1 MLKARMRAPCPHHLT
16 RMSKQREIANPH
28 TRQFILILLRSEFF
42 EEGWTAKLGRRMK
55 EEPLIPLGCLAT
67 CYALYGA
74 SRAMRQGKSYDVN
87 RYFRAR
93 IYAQGFTLVCI
104 VAGGFYYKDA
114 RMERKAKEKRYTEK
128 KAEEKRDR
136 WIQELEARD
145 REDQEW
151 RARHEAVEKRAREAV
166 QELKGEKAK
175 KVKEE
180 GQAAKQGAVAA
191 AAPST
196 EGRAKS
202 VIEEVERRGWGRGM
216 WAVHE
221 LWSRS

>member
-1 MLKARMRAPCPHHLT
+1 MRALCPRHSI
-16 RMSKQREIANPH
+16 RMSKHSPISGPLAQ
-28 TRQFILILLRSEFF
+28 QSILTALPSEFF

-74 SRAMRQGKSYDVN
+74 SRAMRQGKAYDVN

-93 IYAQGFTLVCI
+93 IYAQGFTLLCI
-104 VAGGFYYKDA
+104 VAGGLYYKDA
-114 RMERKAKEKRYTEK
+114 RMERKAKEKKYTEQ
-128 KAEEKRDR
+128 KAAEKREK
-136 WIQELEARD
+136 WIKELETRD

-166 QELKGEKAK
+166 EELKGEKAK
-175 KVKEE
+175 KLKEE
-180 GQAAKQGAVAA
+180 GQAAKQAA
-191 AAPST
+191 LAPSPST
-196 EGRAKS
+196 EGRARS

-216 WAVHE
+216 WSVHE
-221 LWSRS
+221 IWSRS